1 MRDHGDTLARLRAA
15 FQRHFQ
21 VELPDDDID
30 LLESGL
36 LDSLQLVELLVEI
49 EAEFGRKIPIDVI
62 ELDDLRSLTRI
73 ARLISTEATER
84 ESASASG
91 RQRA

>member
-1 MRDHGDTLARLRAA
+1 MRDHGETLARLRAT
-15 FQRHFQ
+15 FRRHFQ

-30 LLESGL
+30 LLDSGL

-49 EAEFGRKIPIDVI
+49 ESEFGKKIPIDVI

-73 ARLISTEATER
+73 ARLVSAEASEHVP
-84 ESASASG
+84 AVASG